1 MAVGPSGTMRTG
13 WHVLFWLC
21 AAILLCTILWLCWSI
36 LPPFIIGVAIAYFLD
51 PVASRLQSLGLSRLM
66 ATLLILGVFTIAVVL
81 ICILVMPILG
91 HQLVAFISQLP
102 DLMNKLAGLV
112 QRAIDG
118 ISSGYLAPVL
128 ERFGF
133 GPEKAA
139 NITGNTSSLVGDAAR
154 TAGGFLNSLVSRG
167 LAVVSIFSLLVVLP
181 VVAFYMLLDWNK
193 MVASIDGLIPLRHR
207 ETAHQLAREIDHAI
221 AGFLRGQSLVCLFLG
236 TWYGIGLS
244 LIGLNYGLLIG
255 ITGGFL
261 SFIPYAGSL
270 AVLIVSAIV
279 ALAQDW
285 PHWHLFA
292 FAMGVVLVG
301 QFLEANVLSPK
312 LVGDKVG
319 VHPVWLIFAL
329 LAFGELMGFVGLLIA
344 VPLAAATA
352 VILRYAIRRY
362 RASEFYLGMP
372 SWLAGTPSDILAPK
386 PPIEEDVHQ

>member
-1 MAVGPSGTMRTG
+1 MAIGPGGTMRTG

-21 AAILLCTILWLCWSI
+21 AAILFFTLMWLCWAI
-36 LPPFIIGVAIAYFLD
+36 MPPFIVAIAIGYLLD
-51 PVASRLQSLGLSRLM
+51 PVANRLQKLGLSRLM
-66 ATLLILGVFTIAVVL
+66 ATLLILVGFTVVVALVF
-81 ICILVMPILG
+81 ILVIPVLA
-91 HQLVAFISQLP
+91 HQLVTFIAQLP
-102 DLMNKLAGLV
+102 DLINKLASLL
-112 QRAIDG
+112 QSMIDSV
-118 ISSGYLAPVL
+118 SSGYLAPIL
-128 ERFGF
+128 ERFGLT
-133 GPEKAA
+133 PEKVGGV
-139 NITGNTSSLVGDAAR
+139 GNPSALVGDAAR
-154 TAGGFLNSLVSRG
+154 TAGAFLNSLLSRG
-167 LAVVSIFSLLVVLP
+167 MAVVSLFSLLVVLP

-193 MVASIDGLIPLRHR
+193 MVATIDSLIPLRHR
-207 ETAHQLAREIDHAI
+207 ETAHQLGREIDHAI

-236 TWYGIGLS
+236 TWYGLGLS

-270 AVLIVSAIV
+270 TVLIVSAIV
-279 ALAQDW
+279 ALVQDW

-292 FAMGVVLVG
+292 LAMIVVLVG

-344 VPLAAATA
+344 VPLAAGTA
-352 VILRYAIRRY
+352 VILRFAIKRY

-372 SWLAGTPSDILAPK
+372 AWLAGTPPEALAPK
-386 PPIEEDVHQ
+386 PLEEDV